1 ERIQQPVHVEQIPW
15 ADRAHA
21 SDVLEL
27 QLAQQQPAHVAPHPM
42 LHFQSYDVA
51 VGAPLRFLLNHVQQV
66 LGASLVELEIAAARD
81 TKGVGSLDLAPPI
94 DEIQIGAHH
103 VLERYQAPAVRQGNE
118 ARQALRQL
126 EVREVHRARRG
137 VSHQDRQRQ
146 SQVGHHRKRVPRS
159 PRDRLRGRQW
169 KDLLR
174 EVAADYRPIGLAQ
187 LAPALQADALGG
199 ELGQTAL
206 EQTLRIALQLRAQT
220 DEDGIELLLR
230 AEPVLARLSAADL
243 QRVLE
248 GADLDHE

>member
-1 ERIQQPVHVEQIPW
+1 MVEEHVALAHEIEDRLRGVEDAASLERGILQLGPGQVRDLKQGERIQQPVHVEQIPW

-103 VLERYQAPAVRQGNE
+103 VLKRYQAPAVRQGNE

-126 EVREVHRARRG
+126 DVREVHRARRG
-137 VSHQDRQRQ
+137 VPHQDR
-146 SQVGHHRKRVPRS
+146 
-159 PRDRLRGRQW
+159 
-169 KDLLR
+169 
-174 EVAADYRPIGLAQ
+174 
-187 LAPALQADALGG
+187 
-199 ELGQTAL
+199 
-206 EQTLRIALQLRAQT
+206 
-220 DEDGIELLLR
+220 
-230 AEPVLARLSAADL
+230 
-243 QRVLE
+243 
-248 GADLDHE
+248 